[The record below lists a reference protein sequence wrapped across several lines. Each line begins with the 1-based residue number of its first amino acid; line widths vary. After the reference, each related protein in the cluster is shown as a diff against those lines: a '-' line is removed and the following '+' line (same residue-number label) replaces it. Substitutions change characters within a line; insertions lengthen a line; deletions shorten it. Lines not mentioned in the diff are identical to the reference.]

1 MATRV
6 GMMSLGCPKNQVD
19 GEMILAS
26 FANAGYKISEDP
38 ALADVVIINTCGF
51 IEDAKKESIETILE
65 FCTLKKEGRIKCVVI
80 TGCLSER
87 YREQVAQELPEV
99 DVILG
104 IGKNEEIVG
113 LVEQALAG
121 ERVVAFDEKEKLPL
135 SGDRVLTNLPFYA
148 YLKIAEG
155 CNNRCSYCAIPMI
168 RGRYRSKPMEEILD
182 EARRFARNGI
192 TELIVVAQDP
202 TRYGEDLYGEN
213 RLPQLLTE
221 LCKLEGI
228 RWIRTLYTYPE
239 RITDELLDVLAKEEK
254 LVKYLDIPM
263 QHCDGEIL
271 KRMHRVGDK
280 HSLLALIKKIRER
293 VPGISLRS
301 TLIVGFPGETK
312 AQFADLCDFV
322 KEAKFDHLGCFAYSA
337 EEGTPAASFPDQ
349 IDEEVKLHRAE
360 IIMDEQY
367 TIQERK
373 MNRMIGKTVTVVAE
387 GYDRYAECYFGRT
400 DKDAPDIDGKV
411 FFTSPKENKPKVGQ
425 YLTVKI
431 TDTLD
436 GDLVGDRVEEGGSH
450 EHAE

>member
-280 HSLLALIKKIRER
+280 HSLLALIKKSGNVCLAFPC
-293 VPGISLRS
+293 VP
-301 TLIVGFPGETK
+301 
-312 AQFADLCDFV
+312 
-322 KEAKFDHLGCFAYSA
+322 H
-337 EEGTPAASFPDQ
+337 
-349 IDEEVKLHRAE
+349 
-360 IIMDEQY
+360 
-367 TIQERK
+367 
-373 MNRMIGKTVTVVAE
+373 
-387 GYDRYAECYFGRT
+387 
-400 DKDAPDIDGKV
+400 
-411 FFTSPKENKPKVGQ
+411 
-425 YLTVKI
+425 
-431 TDTLD
+431 
-436 GDLVGDRVEEGGSH
+436 
-450 EHAE
+450 

>member
-19 GEMILAS
+19 GEMILAK
-26 FANAGYKISEDP
+26 FANAGYDISDDP

-65 FCTLKKEGRIKCVVI
+65 FCTLKKEGQIKRVVV

-87 YREQVAQELPEV
+87 YREEVAKELPEV
-99 DVILG
+99 DVIAG
-104 IGKNEEIVG
+104 IGKNEDIVE
-113 LVEQALAG
+113 LTEKALAG
-121 ERVVAFDEKEKLPL
+121 EHVVEFDDKEKLPL

-168 RGRYRSKPMEEILD
+168 RGRYRSRPMQEILD
-182 EARRFARNGI
+182 EAHRLARNGI

-202 TRYGEDLYGEN
+202 TRYGEDLYGEK
-213 RLPQLLTE
+213 RLPQLLRE
-221 LCKLEGI
+221 LCKVDGI

-239 RITDELLDVLAKEEK
+239 RITDELLDVIASEEK
-254 LVKYLDIPM
+254 LVKYLDIPL
-263 QHCDGEIL
+263 QHCDGELL
-271 KRMHRVGDK
+271 KRMNRMGDK
-280 HSLLALIKKIRER
+280 HSLLALIKKIREH
-293 VPGISLRS
+293 VPGISLRTS
-301 TLIVGFPGETK
+301 LIVGFPGETK

-322 KEAKFDHLGCFAYSA
+322 KTAKFDHLGCFAYSA

-360 IIMDEQY
+360 VIMDEQY

-373 MNRMIGKTVTVVAE
+373 MNKLIGKTLTVVAE
-387 GYDRYAECYFGRT
+387 GFDRYAECYFGRT
-400 DKDAPDIDGKV
+400 EFDAPDIDGKV
-411 FFTSPKENKPKVGQ
+411 FFTASKENKPKVGE

-436 GDLVGDRVEEGGSH
+436 GDLLGERVEE
-450 EHAE
+450 

>member
-19 GEMILAS
+19 GEMILAKFS
-26 FANAGYKISEDP
+26 NAGYEISDDP

-65 FCTLKKEGRIKCVVI
+65 FCTLKQEGRIKRVVV

-87 YREQVAQELPEV
+87 YREEVAKELPEV
-99 DVILG
+99 DVIAG
-104 IGKNEEIVG
+104 IGKNEDIVA
-113 LVEQALAG
+113 LTEKALAG
-121 ERVVAFDEKEKLPL
+121 EHVVEFDDKEKLPL

-155 CNNRCSYCAIPMI
+155 CDNRCSYCAIPMI
-168 RGRYRSKPMEEILD
+168 RGRYRSRPMQEILD
-182 EARRFARNGI
+182 EAHRLARNGI

-202 TRYGEDLYGEN
+202 TRYGEDLYGER
-213 RLPQLLTE
+213 RLPQLLRE
-221 LCKLEGI
+221 LCKVEGI

-239 RITDELLDVLAKEEK
+239 RITDELLEVLASEEK
-254 LVKYLDIPM
+254 LVKYLDIPL
-263 QHCDGEIL
+263 QHCDGGLL
-271 KRMHRVGDK
+271 KRMNRVGDK

-293 VPGISLRS
+293 VPGVSLRTS
-301 TLIVGFPGETK
+301 LIVGFPGETK

-322 KEAKFDHLGCFAYSA
+322 KTAKFDHLGCFAYSA

-360 IIMDEQY
+360 VIMDEQY

-373 MNRMIGKTVTVVAE
+373 MNKLIGKTLTVVAE
-387 GYDRYAECYFGRT
+387 GFDRYAECYFGRT
-400 DKDAPDIDGKV
+400 EFDAPDIDGKV
-411 FFTSPKENKPKVGQ
+411 FFTASKEKKPKVGE

-436 GDLVGDRVEEGGSH
+436 GDLLGERVEE
-450 EHAE
+450 

>member
-19 GEMILAS
+19 GEMILAK
-26 FANAGYKISEDP
+26 FANAGYDISDDP

-65 FCTLKKEGRIKCVVI
+65 FCTLKKEGRIKRVVV

-87 YREQVAQELPEV
+87 YRVEVAKELPEV
-99 DVILG
+99 DVIAG
-104 IGKNEEIVG
+104 IGKNEDIVE
-113 LVEQALAG
+113 LTEKALAG
-121 ERVVAFDEKEKLPL
+121 EHVVEFDDKEKLPL

-168 RGRYRSKPMEEILD
+168 RGRYRSRPMQEILD
-182 EARRFARNGI
+182 EAHRLSRNGI

-202 TRYGEDLYGEN
+202 TRYGEDLYGEK
-213 RLPQLLTE
+213 RLPQLLRE
-221 LCKLEGI
+221 LCKVDGI

-239 RITDELLDVLAKEEK
+239 RITDELLDVIASEEK
-254 LVKYLDIPM
+254 LVKYLDIPL
-263 QHCDGEIL
+263 QHCDGELL
-271 KRMHRVGDK
+271 KRMNRVGDK
-280 HSLLALIKKIRER
+280 HNLLAMLKKIREK
-293 VPGISLRS
+293 VPGVSLRTS
-301 TLIVGFPGETK
+301 LIVGFPGETK

-322 KEAKFDHLGCFAYSA
+322 KMAKFDHLGCFAYSA

-360 IIMDEQY
+360 VIMDEQY

-373 MNRMIGKTVTVVAE
+373 MNQLIGKTLTVVAE
-387 GYDRYAECYFGRT
+387 GFDRYAECYFGRT
-400 DKDAPDIDGKV
+400 EHDAPDIDGKV
-411 FFTSPKENKPKVGQ
+411 FFTASKENKPKVGE
-425 YLTVKI
+425 YLMVKI

-436 GDLVGDRVEEGGSH
+436 GDLVGERVEE
-450 EHAE
+450 